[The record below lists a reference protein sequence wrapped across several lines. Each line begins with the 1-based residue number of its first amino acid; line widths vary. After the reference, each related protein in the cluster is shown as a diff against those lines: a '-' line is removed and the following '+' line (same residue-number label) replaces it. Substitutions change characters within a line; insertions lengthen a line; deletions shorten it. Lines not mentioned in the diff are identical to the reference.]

1 MTRRSWTRDAEA
13 LFAASRRGVIT
24 VARLESLG
32 VPPRTSYRRCL
43 PGGPWQRLLPGVV
56 LLRTGEPTRRQ
67 LTEGA
72 LLHCGDRAVVTG
84 LESLR
89 RQGLK
94 RGVRQGEPIHLLL
107 PLHLKTTSSGYVL
120 VERTK
125 RMPDPVR
132 QDGLPLA
139 PAVRSVLDECRRLRE
154 RPPIRA
160 LLAEAVQQLGVDPA
174 ELAAE
179 LETGSRRGTALPR
192 AVLQEIV
199 SGARSAAEAEAMA
212 VWRRTGLPE
221 PVWNFELHDDRGG
234 YLATPDAWW
243 DDVALAWEIDSYEFH
258 FGQPGYAATLA
269 RNNRYAAAG
278 VAVVQT
284 VPSRLLSEPRAVAGD
299 LVSAYRSAAAR
310 PRPPVILAGRRE
322 RLVQDV

>member
-1 MTRRSWTRDAEA
+1 M
-13 LFAASRRGVIT
+13 
-24 VARLESLG
+24 
-32 VPPRTSYRRCL
+32 
-43 PGGPWQRLLPGVV
+43 
-56 LLRTGEPTRRQ
+56 LRTGQPTRRQ
-67 LTEGA
+67 LVEGA
-72 LLHCGDRAVVTG
+72 LLHCGDQAVVTG
-84 LESLR
+84 LESCR

-94 RGVRQGEPIHLLL
+94 RDARPGESVHLLL

-125 RMPDPVR
+125 RMPVPVR
-132 QDGLPLA
+132 AHGLPLA

-179 LETGSRRGTALPR
+179 LENGSKRGTALPR
-192 AVLQEIV
+192 AVLREITC
-199 SGARSAAEAEAMA
+199 GARSAAEAEAMA
-212 VWRRTGLPE
+212 VWSRSGLPE
-221 PVWNFELHDDRGG
+221 PVWNFELHDEHGR
-234 YLATPDAWW
+234 YIATPDAWW

-284 VPSRLLSEPRAVAGD
+284 VPSRLRSEPDAVIDD

-310 PRPPVILAGRRE
+310 PRPPVVLAGRRE
-322 RLVQDV
+322 RLVHGL

>member
-1 MTRRSWTRDAEA
+1 M
-13 LFAASRRGVIT
+13 IT
-24 VARLESLG
+24 VAHLETLG
-32 VPPRTSYRRCL
+32 VPQGTSYRRCL

-67 LTEGA
+67 LVEGA
-72 LLHCGDRAVVTG
+72 LLHCGDQAIVTG
-84 LESLR
+84 VEACR

-94 RGVRQGEPIHLLL
+94 RAAQPGERVHLLL
-107 PLHLKTTSSGYVL
+107 PLHLKTTSTGYVL

-125 RMPDPVR
+125 RMPVPVR
-132 QDGLPLA
+132 SGGLTLA
-139 PAVRSVLDECRRLRE
+139 PPARAVLDECRRLRE

-179 LETGSRRGTALPR
+179 LEAGSKRGTALPR
-192 AVLQEIV
+192 SVLREIAD
-199 SGARSAAEAEAMA
+199 GARSAAEADAMV
-212 VWRRTGLPE
+212 VWRGTGLPE
-221 PVWNFELHDDRGG
+221 PVWNFELHDDRGR
-234 YLATPDAWW
+234 YIATPDAWF

-284 VPSRLLSEPRAVAGD
+284 VPSRLRSDPRSVVYE
-299 LVSAYRSAAAR
+299 LVSAYRAAATR
-310 PRPPVILAGRRE
+310 PRPPVVLAGRQE
-322 RLVQDV
+322 RVVRAVS